1 MDSLPSPGYM
11 RSIAAG
17 WVLRSLPRHL
27 SSLLQG
33 FYSCPWG
40 RLCRTAT
47 LDFSEFVSG
56 EAWSPRRA
64 SAHVARSIRSHQAL
78 QAAKGLS
85 GFAAGQGLEGSLP
98 RSSPVIKA
106 LPLSERSSPS
116 ANAKKRGPQAWDR
129 HRRNGALTREFLTA
143 CLISAIDCLKPH
155 CLWRLCSRVRERVS
169 RWVWL
174 RARVAN
180 VVSCFLAG

>member
-27 SSLLQG
+27 SSLQQG

-40 RLCRTAT
+40 RLCRIQP
-47 LDFSEFVSG
+47 LLFRNSF
-56 EAWSPRRA
+56 RA
-64 SAHVARSIRSHQAL
+64 
-78 QAAKGLS
+78 K
-85 GFAAGQGLEGSLP
+85 QGLEGSLP
-98 RSSPVIKA
+98 RSLPLIKA

-143 CLISAIDCLKPH
+143 CLMSAIGCLKPH

-169 RWVWL
+169 RRVWL